1 MKARTV
7 YPVEGHYLNDIP
19 AVEHECSDPRCVDSG
34 AFTDKPP
41 PKKAAAKNEDPAS
54 AGSLDSEEK

>member
-1 MKARTV
+1 MTEKKTRTV
-7 YPVEGHYLNDIP
+7 WPVEGHYLNDVP

-41 PKKAAAKNEDPAS
+41 KAPAPKEN
-54 AGSLDSEEK
+54 